1 VGMRGVPIF
10 GDWLEE
16 KEKAGEGK
24 PVLVTD

>member
-1 VGMRGVPIF
+1 MRGVPIF